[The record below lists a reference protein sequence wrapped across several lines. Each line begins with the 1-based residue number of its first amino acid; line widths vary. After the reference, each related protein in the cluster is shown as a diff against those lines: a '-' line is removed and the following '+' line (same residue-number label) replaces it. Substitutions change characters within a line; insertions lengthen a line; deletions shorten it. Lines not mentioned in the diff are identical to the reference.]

1 MAFPGSPINGQITVV
16 NNISYTYEAA
26 SNAWY
31 RTGETSANLITVD
44 TVSISSNATS
54 TSTTTGVLTVAG
66 GAGIA
71 GNVFAGAVYTNSYF
85 YANGSA
91 FAGGTGGVGFTG
103 SAGAG
108 FTGSA
113 GFVGSAGTVGFTGS
127 TGVGYTGSAGGGSFT
142 TGNTAPG
149 SPATGAFWF
158 NTNDDT
164 LYQYMNT
171 GLASY
176 WIDITG
182 SEYNFG
188 VSAVTQGAIASTAA
202 STPSIEYL
210 VVAGGGSGAKGQS
223 SVGTGGGGAGGLLTG
238 TVVPAVGT
246 SYTIT
251 IGAGGAEQP
260 TMNMPGNAGSNSSI
274 GALVLTYGGGRG
286 GFWST
291 NFAGGGAGN
300 GGSGGGRGGSTSF
313 IGYGVYPGSPY
324 IDAPRQGYDG
334 GNGTGTVGGGGTTG
348 GGGGGA
354 GGAGTGSTGG
364 IGLSSSIS
372 GSAVT
377 YAAGGAGGAGTAG
390 GLTGAANT
398 GNGGAGGS
406 GVDAG
411 AGKAGGSGVVIIRYP
426 SQYSTATTT
435 GSPSY
440 TNVNNYKTFIFTSS
454 GTITF

>member
-1 MAFPGSPINGQITVV
+1 MAFPSSPINTQLATVNGIV
-16 NNISYTYEAA
+16 YIYNSSTNTWTRRQSTSVKDIVADTANIVLT
-26 SNAWY
+26 
-31 RTGETSANLITVD
+31 T
-44 TVSISSNATS
+44 TS
-54 TSTTTGVLTVAG
+54 TSTTTGALRVAG

-108 FTGSA
+108 FTGSTGVGFA
-113 GFVGSAGTVGFTGS
+113 GSVGFTGS

-176 WIDITG
+176 WIDTTG

-188 VSAVTQGAIASTAA
+188 LSLVTQAVIIATAA

-210 VVAGGGSGAKGQS
+210 VVAGGASGAKGEG

-238 TVVPAVGT
+238 TVAPAAGT
-246 SYTIT
+246 TYTIT
-251 IGAGGAEQP
+251 IGAGGAAQP

-411 AGKAGGSGVVIIRYP
+411 AGKAGGSGVVVIRYP